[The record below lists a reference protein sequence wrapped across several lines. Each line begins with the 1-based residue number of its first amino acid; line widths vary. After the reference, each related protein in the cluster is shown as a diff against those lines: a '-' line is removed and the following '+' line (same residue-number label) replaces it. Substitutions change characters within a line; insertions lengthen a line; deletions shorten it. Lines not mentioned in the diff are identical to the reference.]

1 MFNFKKQQLNLPP
14 IAKEK
19 GSQEILRVWSG
30 TNLPVEVVIETFWAD
45 PGNWGIA
52 LVDIARHL
60 AKAYVAR
67 GIKTTREEVLSEAD
81 VLARIRELFDAE
93 WSSPTDTPKQLQ

>member
-1 MFNFKKQQLNLPP
+1 MFNSKKQLNPPP

-19 GSQEILRVWSG
+19 DSQEILRVWSG
-30 TNLPVEVVIETFWAD
+30 INLPMEVVIEPFWAD
-45 PGNWGIA
+45 PGNWGIT

-60 AKAYVAR
+60 AKSYVAR
-67 GIKTTREEVLSEAD
+67 GIKTTSEAILSEAD

-93 WSSPTDTPKQLQ
+93 WSNPTETPKQLQ

>member
-1 MFNFKKQQLNLPP
+1 MFNSKRQLNPP
-14 IAKEK
+14 PVAKK
-19 GSQEILRVWSG
+19 KNSQEILRVWSG
-30 TNLPVEVVIETFWAD
+30 TNLPMEVVIETLWAD

-60 AKAYVAR
+60 AKSYVAR
-67 GIKTTREEVLSEAD
+67 GLKTTSGDILSEAD